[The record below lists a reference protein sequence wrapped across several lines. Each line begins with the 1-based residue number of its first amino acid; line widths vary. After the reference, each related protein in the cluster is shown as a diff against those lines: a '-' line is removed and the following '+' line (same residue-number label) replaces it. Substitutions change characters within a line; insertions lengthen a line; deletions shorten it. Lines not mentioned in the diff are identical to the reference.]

1 MGEIITLNDDSWQQ
15 NIADKAALVLF
26 TTGEGIR
33 SDFTTQF
40 KKSAA
45 AKNKILFAE
54 LNPSK
59 NPQTAQAFELGEK
72 PVMVALYKGEVLT
85 RRQKPWGTDI
95 VLALELLESKIAA
108 DVPVQ
113 KEEQTS
119 IVQEKRIVADNKPV
133 TVTDQTFQQD
143 VIDFSSEQPV
153 LVDFWAEWCGPC
165 RMVAPILE
173 KLAGEFAGQIRV
185 AKVDTDANPGLSQAF
200 QIRSIPNIM
209 AFKDGKLV
217 FNQPG
222 AFPEPAFRDLIQ
234 QLIDL
239 EIPEDDA
246 AEEPQQ

>member
-1 MGEIITLNDDSWQQ
+1 MGEINTLNDDSWQQ

-26 TTGEGIR
+26 TTGEGVR

-119 IVQEKRIVADNKPV
+119 IEQEKRIVADNKPV
-133 TVTDQTFQQD
+133 NVTDQTFQQD

-165 RMVAPILE
+165 RQVAPILE
-173 KLAGEFAGQIRV
+173 KLAGEFAGQVRV

-222 AFPEPAFRDLIQ
+222 AFPEAAFRDLIQ

-246 AEEPQQ
+246 AGEPQQ